1 MKIIRNTIANIWM
14 LQLFAEPNIQ
24 TTITNNPGNDLSPEM
39 KTYYSTQLL
48 RDGEPNLVHAQF
60 GKDHPIPRG
69 GGKKIEWRRFKSYEK
84 ALTPLTEGVTPD
96 GSKMHVETV
105 EAEVRQY
112 GAYTTHTDL
121 LNLTTIDNIVSE
133 DTSMHGANMFRTM
146 DTVTRNELQSGKNVF
161 FATSIAEDG
170 TETEHTL
177 RAELDENAKLTPDLI
192 ARVVAWM
199 EKNNAP
205 KIDGSYVAIV
215 HPYVAYDIMR
225 HPDFIEFVKYQAS
238 TRIFNG
244 EVGSLYGVRFVK
256 TSEAKIAKG
265 ENLTAESETVKNS
278 ATQVGASTGS
288 ATTEVTLATKIETGD
303 RILKASATSPV
314 LLNVNGVE
322 YECVGATAGAAGSAK
337 ITLKQPHA
345 AIAASAVIY
354 PGGAGK
360 NNIAVF
366 PTLFL
371 GKDAFGN
378 VSINGENAHV
388 IVKQLGSAGSADP
401 LDQRS
406 TIGWKSLYAAK
417 ILQEEWICRVECT
430 SGMGKHA
437 KAN

>member
-1 MKIIRNTIANIWM
+1 MKTIRNTIANIWM

-161 FATSIAEDG
+161 FAPSIAEDG

-205 KIDGSYVAIV
+205 KIDGSYVSIV

-265 ENLTAESETVKNS
+265 ENLTAESETVKNGS
-278 ATQVGASTGS
+278 TQVGASTGS

-303 RILKASATSPV
+303 RILQASVTSPV

-345 AIAASAVIY
+345 AIAANAVIY

-360 NNIAVF
+360 NNTAVF

>member
-1 MKIIRNTIANIWM
+1 MKTIRNTTENIWM

-161 FATSIAEDG
+161 FAPSIAEDG

-303 RILKASATSPV
+303 RILQASATSPV

-360 NNIAVF
+360 NNTAVF

>member
-1 MKIIRNTIANIWM
+1 MKTISKMIANLWM
-14 LQLFAEPNIQ
+14 LQLFAEPNTQ
-24 TTITNNPGNDLSPEM
+24 TTLTNSPGNDLSPEM
-39 KTYYSTQLL
+39 KTYYSNQLL
-48 RDGEPNLVHAQF
+48 QDGEPNLVHAQF
-60 GKDHPIPRG
+60 GQDHPIPRG
-69 GGKKIEWRRFKSYEK
+69 GGKRIEWRRFKSYEK

-112 GAYTTHTDL
+112 GAYTTHSDL
-121 LNLTTIDNIVSE
+121 LNLTAHDNIISQ
-133 DTSMHGANMFRTM
+133 DTTMHGANMFRTM

-161 FATSIAEDG
+161 FAPSIADDG
-170 TETEHTL
+170 TKTEHTL

-199 EKNNAP
+199 EQNNTP

-225 HPDFIEFVKYQAS
+225 HPEFVEMVKYQAAN
-238 TRIFNG
+238 RLYRG
-244 EVGSLYGVRFVK
+244 EVGSLYNVRFVQ

-265 ENLTAESETVKNS
+265 ENLTAERETVKNS
-278 ATQVGASTGS
+278 ASQVSQSTGS
-288 ATTEVTLATKIETGD
+288 ATTEVTLATKLAEGD
-303 RILKASATSPV
+303 RVLQASAVNPV
-314 LLNVNGVE
+314 LLNVDGVE

-337 ITLKQPHA
+337 LTIKQPHA
-345 AIAASAVIY
+345 AIAANAVIY

-360 NNIAVF
+360 NNTAVF

-378 VSINGENAHV
+378 VTVNGENAHV